1 MLTARERRNMRMYDK
16 SLAKKKGGGDI
27 RINFMAV
34 TELITI
40 KLECWSLFFSFFY
53 VSTDWD

>member
-1 MLTARERRNMRMYDK
+1 MYDK
-16 SLAKKKGGGDI
+16 SLAKKMGGGDI